1 MHCMEIA
8 MHGKFIHNWNACEH
22 QPIKSRP
29 VTQTLSDF
37 DQRQCQCQC
46 QRNQIQLNCSN
57 VLSTTAVRTFLFPGT
72 LSRFPTNDVDIS
84 RSGAAGAGR
93 GGRLSGLE
101 AAHPKIEHWQSR
113 RHFGIGTH
121 FRRTLLV
128 TLILTFTL
136 TLELELAFQHHLSS
150 ISMKSQFLTTDD
162 YDMYQNR
169 YCPILH
175 KNHCFV

>member
-8 MHGKFIHNWNACEH
+8 MQGKFIHNWNACEH

-150 ISMKSQFLTTDD
+150 ISMKSYIYVASIREAITKKRSSF
-162 YDMYQNR
+162 YGHF
-169 YCPILH
+169 P
-175 KNHCFV
+175 

>member
-1 MHCMEIA
+1 MTLATISLSHCCHAVKKNQLNAATMRCSMESA
-8 MHGKFIHNWNACEH
+8 NQCNARKVHPQLKCL

-101 AAHPKIEHWQSR
+101 AAHPKIEH
-113 RHFGIGTH
+113 
-121 FRRTLLV
+121 
-128 TLILTFTL
+128 
-136 TLELELAFQHHLSS
+136 
-150 ISMKSQFLTTDD
+150 
-162 YDMYQNR
+162 
-169 YCPILH
+169 
-175 KNHCFV
+175 